1 MEIHLASHQEEIAEL
16 KNKIT
21 QLQSKLK
28 SANDYISLKEETLI
42 CQDKHILELIEE
54 NNYLKNRITELININ
69 ANMSRSRPTSITSVL
84 NNLDNNG
91 LLAEI
96 QNQVGRIRDTLS
108 NRRNVPISQLLI
120 NETGNGLDRILTSG
134 NIFLTRLIHA
144 DVETNRFKSERDQA
158 RLERDQA
165 ITDFNNKNNEEE
177 QLHADL
183 EVANHTL
190 AQVRLE
196 HVNNILE

>member
-1 MEIHLASHQEEIAEL
+1 LEIHLASHQEEIAEL
-16 KNKIT
+16 KNKIS

-91 LLAEI
+91 LLAKI
-96 QNQVGRIRDTLS
+96 QN
-108 NRRNVPISQLLI
+108 
-120 NETGNGLDRILTSG
+120 
-134 NIFLTRLIHA
+134 
-144 DVETNRFKSERDQA
+144 
-158 RLERDQA
+158 
-165 ITDFNNKNNEEE
+165 
-177 QLHADL
+177 
-183 EVANHTL
+183 
-190 AQVRLE
+190 
-196 HVNNILE
+196 